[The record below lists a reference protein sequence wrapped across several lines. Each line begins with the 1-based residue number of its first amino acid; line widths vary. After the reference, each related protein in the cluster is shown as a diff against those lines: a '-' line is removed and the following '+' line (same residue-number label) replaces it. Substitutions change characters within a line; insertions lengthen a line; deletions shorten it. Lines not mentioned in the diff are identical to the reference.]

1 MKGPQSEGVRA
12 KKHLGQH
19 FLHDGAVAR
28 RIAQAAPAGRA
39 VEVGPGTGALT
50 RPLLE
55 RGDVDLWAIEVDAES
70 ATYLRAHAAEL
81 SAGRWGA
88 ERVLEE
94 DFLVWHP
101 DTAAGLAGQSFNVL
115 GNFPYNISTQILFR
129 VLELR
134 DRIPGVTGMFQKE
147 VAERVCAPHGSRT
160 YGILSVLLQTY
171 YDARYL
177 FTVGP
182 GAFTPPP
189 KVDSGVLELRRAD
202 RDPGVPYPH
211 LLAVVKT
218 AFNQRRKTLRN
229 ALRAGGYS
237 IDMLPED
244 ALGRRAEQLSPA
256 EFAELARQLQRRA
269 DP

>member
-70 ATYLRAHAAEL
+70 AAYLRAHVGLET
-81 SAGRWGA
+81 GWGG
-88 ERVLEE
+88 ERVVEG
-94 DFLVWHP
+94 DFLVWDP
-101 DTAAGLAGQSFNVL
+101 DTAAGLAGRPFHVL
-115 GNFPYNISTQILFR
+115 GNFPYNISSQILFR
-129 VLELR
+129 VLDLR
-134 DRIPGVTGMFQKE
+134 DRIPAVTGMFQKE
-147 VAERVCAPHGSRT
+147 VAERICAPHGSRT
-160 YGILSVLLQTY
+160 YGILSVLIGTY

-189 KVDSGVLELRRAD
+189 KVDSGVLDLRRAD
-202 RDPGVPYPH
+202 RDPGVPYAH
-211 LLAVVKT
+211 LLAVVKA

-229 ALRAGGYS
+229 ALRSGGYS
-237 IDMLPED
+237 IEAVDPAVLD
-244 ALGRRAEQLSPA
+244 RRAEQLSPA
-256 EFAELARQLQRRA
+256 EFAALARSLPLRGSK
-269 DP
+269 

>member
-1 MKGPQSEGVRA
+1 MKHPQSEGVRA

-28 RIAQAAPAGRA
+28 RIAAAAPAGLA
-39 VEVGPGTGALT
+39 IEVGPGTGALT

-55 RGDVDLWAIEVDAES
+55 RGDVDLYVIDVDGES
-70 ATYLRAHAAEL
+70 AAYLRAHVGPE
-81 SAGRWGA
+81 AGWG
-88 ERVLEE
+88 EDRVVEG
-94 DFLVWHP
+94 DFLVWDP
-101 DTAAGLAGQSFNVL
+101 DTAGGLAGRPFHVL

-129 VLELR
+129 VLDLR
-134 DRIPGVTGMFQKE
+134 DRVPAVTGMFQKE

-189 KVDSGVLELRRAD
+189 KVDSGVLELRRTD

-211 LLAVVKT
+211 LLAVVKA

-229 ALRAGGYS
+229 ALRSGGYR
-237 IDMLPED
+237 IDAIDPSVLD
-244 ALGRRAEQLSPA
+244 RRAEQLSPA
-256 EFAELARQLQRRA
+256 EFAELARNLPTRGSA
-269 DP
+269 

>member
-39 VEVGPGTGALT
+39 IEIGPGTGALT

-55 RGDVDLWAIEVDAES
+55 RGDVDLWAIEVDVES
-70 ATYLRAHAAEL
+70 AAYLRAHTDE
-81 SAGRWGA
+81 WGP
-88 ERVLEE
+88 ERVVEG
-94 DFLVWHP
+94 DFLVWDP

-202 RDPGVPYPH
+202 RDPDVPYPH
-211 LLAVVKT
+211 LLAVVKA

-229 ALRAGGYS
+229 ALRSGGYS
-237 IDMLPED
+237 IDRLSDEV
-244 ALGRRAEQLSPA
+244 LSRRAEQLSPA
-256 EFAELARQLQRRA
+256 EFAELARQLLSRTNS
-269 DP
+269 

>member
-39 VEVGPGTGALT
+39 VEIGPGTGALT

-70 ATYLRAHAAEL
+70 AAYLRTHTD
-81 SAGRWGA
+81 GWG
-88 ERVLEE
+88 EDRVMEG

-129 VLELR
+129 VLDLR

-211 LLAVVKT
+211 LLAVVKA

-237 IDMLPED
+237 IDLVPED
-244 ALGRRAEQLSPA
+244 VLSRRAEQLSPGD
-256 EFAELARQLQRRA
+256 FAELARLLERRSA
-269 DP
+269 T